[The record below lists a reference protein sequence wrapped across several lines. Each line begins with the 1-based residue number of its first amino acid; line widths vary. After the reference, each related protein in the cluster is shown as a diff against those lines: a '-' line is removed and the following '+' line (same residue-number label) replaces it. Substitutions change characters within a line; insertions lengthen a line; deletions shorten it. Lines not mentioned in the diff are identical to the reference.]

1 MLCCTARPIRA
12 ADAEPSS
19 GDAERSVTAGR
30 EAFEGGGSFPWYDAP
45 NDDLRPITLR
55 RAREPWRFPSFSLQ
69 WVVWG
74 LLALLLGGL
83 LIVLARKALDQR
95 GRSRRLDRREPDRIS
110 DPLRVEALPFMAERP
125 REDLLGEARR
135 HYQAGNYS
143 EAMIYLFS
151 YELVQLDKSALI
163 QLAKG
168 KTNRQYLREAG
179 QVRQLRI
186 LLELTIVTFE
196 DVFFGRRPLD
206 RSGFEACWDRLDEFE
221 NLVAR
226 AAP

>member
-1 MLCCTARPIRA
+1 M
-12 ADAEPSS
+12 DVEPQSV
-19 GDAERSVTAGR
+19 DAERSVTAGR
-30 EAFEGGGSFPWYDAP
+30 EAFEGGGSFPWYDAAK
-45 NDDLRPITLR
+45 DDLRPITLR
-55 RAREPWRFPSFSLQ
+55 RAREPWRLPSFSLQ
-69 WVVWG
+69 WLAWT
-74 LLALLLGGL
+74 LLALLLCGL
-83 LIVLARKALDQR
+83 VFVLARIALDRR
-95 GRSRRLDRREPDRIS
+95 GERARSAPREPDRVANS
-110 DPLRVEALPFMAERP
+110 EHVEALPFMAERS
-125 REDLLGEARR
+125 RADLLGEARR

-168 KTNRQYLREAG
+168 KTNRQYLREVG
-179 QVRQLRI
+179 QVQQLRK
-186 LLELTIVTFE
+186 LLELTVVTFE

-206 RSGFEACWDRLDEFE
+206 RSGFEACWERLDEFE